1 MESAHC
7 LLPKV
12 PSPTLSAA
20 SKGEQKPSPVNGET
34 PKIQETRDEGQA
46 AASPLRTAKR
56 RRTENAA
63 DISEFTH
70 ESVCV
75 REPTTSPGSVP
86 LAKEEVHQKVAD
98 SEAGKVSFCGVLN
111 LFLFPPSSQHLL
123 SQVLL
128 RSSAHRTPD
137 PVF

>member
-34 PKIQETRDEGQA
+34 PKNQETRDEGQA
-46 AASPLRTAKR
+46 AVSPLRTAKR

-70 ESVCV
+70 ESVSV
-75 REPTTSPGSVP
+75 REPTSLGSVP
-86 LAKEEVHQKVAD
+86 LAKEEVHQKVAT
-98 SEAGKVSFCGVLN
+98 SEAGKVLFCGVLN
-111 LFLFPPSSQHLL
+111 LFIFPPSSQHLL

-128 RSSAHRTPD
+128 RSSAHRTPY